1 MKKFLLLAFTC
12 FGAITAIAQFPTTST
27 NVTNCNVFR
36 NFNLSDEGF
45 SSPSI
50 YSESSDVSFFW
61 NSAAGA
67 EIEMSGL
74 NGRTGSL
81 ISPIYTLS
89 ETGRT
94 TIGFKYEVPAGTE
107 YRIRIITAASNPPLE
122 ILATTANGP
131 FFTVLPSLAGNICV
145 RLNDQDLVAGQ
156 QIRYEFTFRVPTAE
170 GNSTKRVLFDDLSL
184 DVQGG
189 PLPVTF
195 QGFVARKLDDGTTK
209 LLWDVSQEVNVKG
222 YYVESSSNGVN
233 FQNIGY
239 VSASGK
245 NVYSLNYADKISGT
259 MYFRVKNVDFDG
271 KGKYSAIIKLFGK
284 ETVLNSLQVYPQ
296 PAYEQVTVQHNK
308 ATERAV
314 FTLYSA
320 EGKIIL
326 QKLAMPSTQQTQ
338 LNISNLNSGLY
349 MLRYDDGSGKVQSK
363 SLIKN

>member
-1 MKKFLLLAFTC
+1 MKEFLLS
-12 FGAITAIAQFPTTST
+12 AITCIAVIATNAQAPTTQT
-27 NVTNCNVFR
+27 NVTGCSVFR
-36 NFNLSDEGF
+36 NFNTSDEGF
-45 SSPSI
+45 SSASI
-50 YSESSDVSFFW
+50 YSNDNDVSFFW
-61 NSAAGA
+61 NSTAGA
-67 EIEMSGL
+67 LIENSGL

-81 ISPIYTLS
+81 LSPIYTLS
-89 ETGRT
+89 ETGQT
-94 TIGFKYEVPAGTE
+94 TIGFRYEAPGATE
-107 YRIRIITAASNPPLE
+107 YIIRIITSASNPPLE
-122 ILATTANGP
+122 ILANTANGP
-131 FFTVLPSLAGNICV
+131 VYTTLPSTSGNICV
-145 RLNDQDLVAGQ
+145 RLTDQDLFAGQ
-156 QIRYEFTFRVPTAE
+156 QIRFEFTFRVPS
-170 GNSTKRVLFDDLSL
+170 GNQNQRVLFDDLSIA
-184 DVQGG
+184 VQGG

-222 YYVESSSNGVN
+222 YYVESSTNGVN

-271 KGKYSAIIKLFGK
+271 KSKYSAIIKLFGK

-296 PAYEQVTVQHNK
+296 PAYEQVTIQHNK
-308 ATERAV
+308 AIERAA

-320 EGKIIL
+320 DGKIIM

-349 MLRYDDGSGKVQSK
+349 MLRYDDGTGNIQTKA
-363 SLIKN
+363 LIKN

>member
-1 MKKFLLLAFTC
+1 MKKFLLSAFTC
-12 FGAITAIAQFPTTST
+12 LSFIAAFAQYPTTQT
-27 NVTNCNVFR
+27 NILGCSVFR
-36 NFNLSDEGF
+36 NFNTSDEGF

-50 YSESSDVSFFW
+50 YSDANDVSFFW
-61 NSAAGA
+61 NSVEGA
-67 EIEMSGL
+67 EIENSGI

-81 ISPIYTLS
+81 ISPVYTLL
-89 ETGRT
+89 ETGQT

-131 FFTVLPSLAGNICV
+131 VYTAFTTTKGNICV
-145 RLNDQDLVAGQ
+145 RLTDQDLVAGQ
-156 QIRYEFTFRVPTAE
+156 QIRFEFTFRVQN
-170 GNSTKRVLFDDLSL
+170 GHINKRVLFDDLSIA
-184 DVQGG
+184 VQGSA
-189 PLPVTF
+189 LPVTF

-222 YYVESSSNGVN
+222 YYVESSTNGVN

-271 KGKYSAIIKLFGK
+271 KSKYSAIIKLFGK

-296 PAYEQVTVQHNK
+296 PAYEQVTIQHNK
-308 ATERAV
+308 AIERAA

-320 EGKIIL
+320 DGKIIM

-338 LNISNLNSGLY
+338 LNISNLKSGLY
-349 MLRYDDGSGKVQSK
+349 MLRYDDGTGNIQTKA
-363 SLIKN
+363 LIKN